1 MAEENTNRVDKAVDN
16 MDQEKQDEIL
26 QNFNRFRDYLGDQ
39 VQKGEKL
46 GLGEDGLAKGAKRI
60 GDYLEKRQEPKNREE
75 KLLQELWK
83 VAEEDEKK
91 TLGRL
96 LVRFTDE
103 TNR

>member
-1 MAEENTNRVDKAVDN
+1 MAEENKKVDN
-16 MDQEKQDEIL
+16 QLNQMDDEKQDEIL
-26 QNFNRFRDYLGDQ
+26 QHFGQFRDYLGDQ

-46 GLGEDGLAKGAKRI
+46 GLGEDGLAKGAKRV
-60 GDYLEKRQEPKNREE
+60 GDYLANNKEPKNREE

-83 VAEEDEKK
+83 VADEDERK

-103 TNR
+103 TNK